1 MREQH
6 DLPLI
11 AAIAGAIRWLEE
23 LISLLSGPLLS
34 VGLAIALI
42 DLLTGGGLLRAMPEL
57 LFAWGICQA
66 VGIDAQLVATWDR
79 CRMAMR
85 SGKWG
90 QVFALALLGVALGYV
105 GFLSAEAFGF
115 QQAFGLSEAEALQ
128 RLGIDAAS
136 WQLQRALLAVFLVAL
151 SGFTRYHP
159 QKASVANERERL
171 QRELELEPM
180 RQQARAMKAT
190 GMAALARSTLVAAK
204 GASLEPQPP
213 TGPGTRERAAQA
225 EGARRLRAMRTCTQ
239 CGALAQSARHLIR
252 PAGDDPASPRLCTRC
267 YEAWEY
273 AAGLRALYHEARELL
288 DRAAA
293 PGGRPLRVLDT
304 ETTGLGEQDEPIELA
319 IVDGLNGAVLLDTR
333 LRPLAPI
340 SPGAYA
346 IHGISA
352 SELQDA
358 PALADIWSRV
368 CELLSGALVIAY
380 NADFD
385 RQVLAQAAQR
395 YGLRLPK
402 CRWYCL
408 MEACSVFDAPV
419 DGRWLSLNAVCAE
432 LEVQGAPAHSA
443 RADALSALA
452 VVQALAARA
461 TV

>member
-90 QVFALALLGVALGYV
+90 QVVALTLLGVALGYV

-136 WQLQRALLAVFLVAL
+136 WQLQRATLAVFLVAL

-159 QKASVANERERL
+159 QKVSVADERERL
-171 QRELELEPM
+171 QHELELEPL

-190 GMAALARSTLVAAK
+190 GMAALARSTL
-204 GASLEPQPP
+204 
-213 TGPGTRERAAQA
+213 
-225 EGARRLRAMRTCTQ
+225 
-239 CGALAQSARHLIR
+239 
-252 PAGDDPASPRLCTRC
+252 
-267 YEAWEY
+267 
-273 AAGLRALYHEARELL
+273 
-288 DRAAA
+288 AAA
-293 PGGRPLRVLDT
+293 
-304 ETTGLGEQDEPIELA
+304 
-319 IVDGLNGAVLLDTR
+319 
-333 LRPLAPI
+333 
-340 SPGAYA
+340 
-346 IHGISA
+346 
-352 SELQDA
+352 
-358 PALADIWSRV
+358 
-368 CELLSGALVIAY
+368 
-380 NADFD
+380 
-385 RQVLAQAAQR
+385 
-395 YGLRLPK
+395 
-402 CRWYCL
+402 
-408 MEACSVFDAPV
+408 
-419 DGRWLSLNAVCAE
+419 
-432 LEVQGAPAHSA
+432 
-443 RADALSALA
+443 
-452 VVQALAARA
+452 
-461 TV
+461 